1 MGMGGSIQIGKIF
14 GIPFRVDYS
23 WFLIFIFITLMLS
36 LYTFPTY
43 WPEGVRWG
51 IGIATSILFF
61 ASVVAHEL
69 SHSLVGIRYGIPVKS
84 ITLFLFGGVAHISK
98 EASSPGTE
106 LKMALAGPLCSLA
119 LCGIFLGISYLS
131 RGSEYVSDMTWYLG
145 TINGILAAFNMIPGF
160 PLDGGRVLRAV
171 IWRIRGDFMRATR
184 IATQA
189 GYVVSYAFIGGGIV
203 LLAQSY
209 PDGYSN
215 GSWVN
220 GLWFIFLGFFLN
232 SIIRTTYRQTVL
244 REALKGH
251 SARDLMVSDF
261 PHIPS
266 TITIRELV
274 QRVMPTTSSPGFS
287 VGDGEKVEGV
297 LTWEQVKRVPRRYWD
312 TTTAAQAMTPVDKIK
327 SVRPTDD
334 ALQILEVMEQG
345 NIDLVSVVSE
355 AKVIGMIPRQNL
367 LLFAQRLQELRA

>member
-36 LYTFPTY
+36 LYTFPTD
-43 WPEGVRWG
+43 WPEGARWG
-51 IGIATSILFF
+51 IGIATSVLFF

-145 TINGILAAFNMIPGF
+145 TINGILAAFNMVPGF

-171 IWRIRGDFMRATR
+171 VWRIRGDFMRATR

-189 GYVVSYAFIGGGIV
+189 GYVVSYVFIGGGVV

-209 PDGYSN
+209 LD
-215 GSWVN
+215 
-220 GLWFIFLGFFLN
+220 GLWLIFLGFFLN
-232 SIIRTTYRQTVL
+232 NATRMTYRQTAL

-251 SARDLMVSDF
+251 TAKDIMVSDF
-261 PHIPS
+261 PRIPS

-287 VGDGEKVEGV
+287 VGDGDKVDGV

-312 TTTAAQAMTPVDKIK
+312 TATAAQTMTPTDRIK
-327 SVRPTDD
+327 VVRPGDD

-345 NIDLVSVVSE
+345 NIDLVTVVSE
-355 AKVIGMIPRQNL
+355 ARVIGMIPRQNL

>member
-36 LYTFPTY
+36 LYTFPEY
-43 WPEGVRWG
+43 WPQGARWG

-119 LCGIFLGISYLS
+119 LGLSFYALYRLLGGLN
-131 RGSEYVSDMTWYLG
+131 EYVEGL
-145 TINGILAAFNMIPGF
+145 TIWLAYINVILAGFNMIPGF
-160 PLDGGRVLRAV
+160 PLDGGRVLRAIV
-171 IWRIRGDFMRATR
+171 WRIRGDYMRATR

-189 GYVVSYAFIGGGIV
+189 GYGVSYAFIAGGIFTAFFV
-203 LLAQSY
+203 A
-209 PDGYSN
+209 G
-215 GSWVN
+215 GIIN

-232 SIIRTTYRQTVL
+232 NAARTTYRQTAL
-244 REALKGH
+244 REALKGYT
-251 SARDLMVSDF
+251 ARDVMAIDF
-261 PHIPS
+261 PRIPGNT
-266 TITIRELV
+266 TIKELV
-274 QRVMPTTSSPGFS
+274 RRAMLATASPGFM
-287 VGDGEKVEGV
+287 VGDGDRVDGV

-312 TTTAAQAMTPVDKIK
+312 TTTAVQAMIPIGRIK
-327 SVRPTDD
+327 TVRPGDD
-334 ALQILEVMEQG
+334 ALQVLEKMAQE
-345 NIDLVSVVSE
+345 NIDLVVVLSDGQ
-355 AKVIGMIPRQNL
+355 VIGLIPRDNL
-367 LLFAQRLQELRA
+367 LLFAQRLQEVQP